1 MQLIGLSIVFGFPGL
16 LLGLAL
22 GVVIRHWPP
31 RASDRST
38 RISYGIVI

>member
-22 GVVIRHWPP
+22 GVVRHWPP